1 MSREGQA
8 TPVVLGTFEDSS
20 LERRREKTERKE
32 QKEVCMHAWFERL
45 AILAGEKC
53 FGGKNPL
60 NVIPV
65 EWMGFGVCVC
75 V

>member
-1 MSREGQA
+1 
-8 TPVVLGTFEDSS
+8 
-20 LERRREKTERKE
+20 
-32 QKEVCMHAWFERL
+32 MHAWFERL